1 MHLYI
6 CALQLLFS
14 FFSNHFNQFSV
25 VFYSTAPRPCIYSST
40 ENSLAAAEKTSS
52 AASLSLYRLVFAM
65 FTAYLPIKLRRDP
78 TPQLLQ
84 RSSKV
89 KRRRTLQTFSEFP
102 YSNALRWLLLYF
114 ATLTRSVAVALPP
127 SRWPSGT
134 QSPMSNRGT
143 VHALTALPKN
153 HHAPPHCSAVWFIT
167 RGGRYIHLWEL
178 HEGVRQSSLTWQHQ
192 PLHFAGPCHPGC
204 RYIACKVEVKE
215 NSRDTRSRYM
225 CTSKKK
231 KKIPTHQGQTM
242 PQRCARHRLHTHMCT
257 RFTTNG

>member
-40 ENSLAAAEKTSS
+40 ENSSAAAEKNSS
-52 AASLSLYRLVFAM
+52 AASLSLYRLVFAIL
-65 FTAYLPIKLRRDP
+65 TAYLRVKLRRDP
-78 TPQLLQ
+78 TPPLLQ
-84 RSSKV
+84 RSSKL

-114 ATLTRSVAVALPP
+114 ATLTRSGAVALPP
-127 SRWPSGT
+127 SLWPSGS

-153 HHAPPHCSAVWFIT
+153 PPRTASLQCCLIHHPRRP
-167 RGGRYIHLWEL
+167 L
-178 HEGVRQSSLTWQHQ
+178 HSSLGVTW
-192 PLHFAGPCHPGC
+192 
-204 RYIACKVEVKE
+204 R
-215 NSRDTRSRYM
+215 
-225 CTSKKK
+225 
-231 KKIPTHQGQTM
+231 GQTVITDV
-242 PQRCARHRLHTHMCT
+242 PAPAASFCGTLPPWL
-257 RFTTNG
+257 